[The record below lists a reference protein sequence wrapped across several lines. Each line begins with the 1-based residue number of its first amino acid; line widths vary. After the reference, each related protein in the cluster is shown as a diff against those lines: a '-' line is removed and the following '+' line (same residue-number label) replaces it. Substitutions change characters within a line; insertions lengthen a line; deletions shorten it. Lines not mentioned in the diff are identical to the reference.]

1 MFQGAVPG
9 SIAETSA
16 LFVLVGAII
25 LVATGIGSWR
35 IMIGSVIGAAFVGI
49 LFNLWGA
56 NPLMSFSWVNHLVVG
71 GFAFGVVFMATD
83 PVSAAQTNKGKWV
96 YGILVGVFCILI
108 RVFNPAYPEGV
119 MLAILLMNVFAPTI
133 DHYVIQGN
141 INKRKN
147 DGPLPLKPHR
157 YEQRQQ
163 RLYIYF
169 CRHNGFCGCFYL
181 AFTASSLKSLQADNV
196 RKEKMQNILSTIGIE
211 TDREKAETL
220 YKKYVDVTLALDHT
234 GKNDDSVDAFKI
246 KLNSEIKKPVEQQ
259 RFPLYKAQVDNTRYY
274 IIPLRGSGLWD
285 AIWGYIA
292 LKSDIN
298 TIQGAVFDHKAETA
312 GLGAE
317 ITQQWFMDR
326 FREEKVFDSNG
337 QLVGIKVS
345 KTNNDPKDSDK
356 EDHEVDAISGATIT
370 GDGVT
375 EMIKRATHPL
385 PSLF

>member
-1 MFQGAVPG
+1 MNRDSNVYTFIFAAIMV
-9 SIAETSA
+9 
-16 LFVLVGAII
+16 FV
-25 LVATGIGSWR
+25 VAST
-35 IMIGSVIGAAFVGI
+35 
-49 LFNLWGA
+49 
-56 NPLMSFSWVNHLVVG
+56 
-71 GFAFGVVFMATD
+71 
-83 PVSAAQTNKGKWV
+83 
-96 YGILVGVFCILI
+96 
-108 RVFNPAYPEGV
+108 
-119 MLAILLMNVFAPTI
+119 
-133 DHYVIQGN
+133 
-141 INKRKN
+141 
-147 DGPLPLKPHR
+147 
-157 YEQRQQ
+157 
-163 RLYIYF
+163 
-169 CRHNGFCGCFYL
+169 L

-375 EMIKRATHPL
+375 DMIKERLTHYL
-385 PSLF
+385 PYFEKEKGEVALLK